1 MSQLPPTLATPRHGT
16 PARTDFVRPI
26 ALTTLLVCVAMIV
39 WFLLQA
45 LVAWPIGASQPW
57 QMLVALA
64 EESEWPASLRWMLAH
79 PVATSLLLAAVCV
92 PSLVSSWGLY
102 KGTRWGLL
110 SFVWLLV
117 ITGIANI
124 GVAWWMDRVAAVLI
138 DKLGEADVVEALNA
152 QRILF
157 TATVLGSCVLFAVLQ
172 GWLAWRLMRP
182 DIRSRY

>member
-1 MSQLPPTLATPRHGT
+1 MATATDRHADPLADRFALNFDGPAPFDGHPRLW
-16 PARTDFVRPI
+16 R
-26 ALTTLLVCVAMIV
+26 
-39 WFLLQA
+39 
-45 LVAWPIGASQPW
+45 
-57 QMLVALA
+57 
-64 EESEWPASLRWMLAH
+64 
-79 PVATSLLLAAVCV
+79 LLLGAACV

-117 ITGIANI
+117 ITGIGNI

-138 DKLGEADVVEALNA
+138 GMLGEADVVEALNA